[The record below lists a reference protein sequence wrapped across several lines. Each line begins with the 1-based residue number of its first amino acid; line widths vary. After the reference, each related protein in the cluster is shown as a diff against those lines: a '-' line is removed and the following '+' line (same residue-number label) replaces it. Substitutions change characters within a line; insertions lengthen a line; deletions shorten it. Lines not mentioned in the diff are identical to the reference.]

1 MSKRFT
7 DEERVAA
14 VKKYE
19 SGYTA
24 ESVSTEYGISRS
36 TLYTW
41 RKQLQPDDRGQIPR
55 KQYLMEQELQRLR
68 IENQIYRESGCCPT
82 SPLDSRIEAIHRL
95 KNQYSIHILCR
106 ILDVNRAT
114 FYHHEFRSP
123 EITQLEEGDA
133 LLKPLILEIFQNS
146 SGRFGARRIRVKL
159 LQAGHVVSERRVSR
173 LMKELKIS
181 SKGPSPRV
189 NSAND
194 RQYQY
199 YPNKLKRKFLSAAPN
214 LTWVSDITYA
224 LVGHDFLYLC
234 VVIDLYSRKV
244 VSYRISEH
252 IDTALVKQA
261 FLDAFH
267 TRGAPENL
275 TFHSDQGTQ
284 YTSFE
289 FRQLLK
295 KLGVIQSFSAPGSP
309 HDNAVAESFF
319 ASIKKEDFRRNF
331 YKTED
336 EFQDA
341 VAKYIEFYNDYRPH
355 QRLGSLTPNQA
366 EAEYYEALFE
376 AESTVQVKSEN
387 NSEE

>member
-1 MSKRFT
+1 MAKRFT
-7 DEERVAA
+7 EEEKEAA

-19 SGYTA
+19 SGHTA
-24 ESVSTEYGISRS
+24 ESVSAEYGISRS
-36 TLYTW
+36 TFYTW
-41 RKQLQPDDRGQIPR
+41 KKQLQPDDRGQIPR

-68 IENQIYRESGCCPT
+68 IENQIFRESGCCPT

-95 KNQYSIHILCR
+95 KDQYSIHTLCR
-106 ILDVNRAT
+106 VLDVNRAT

-123 EITQLEEGDA
+123 EITQLEQNDA
-133 LLKPLILEIFQNS
+133 LLKPLIVNIFEKS

-159 LQAGHVVSERRVSR
+159 LQAGHIVSERRVSR

-181 SKGPSPRV
+181 SKGPSPRI

-214 LTWVSDITYA
+214 ITWVSDITYA
-224 LVGHDFLYLC
+224 RVGHDFLYLC

-244 VSYRISEH
+244 VSYSISEH
-252 IDTALVKQA
+252 INAELVKHA
-261 FLDAFH
+261 FLEAFH
-267 TRGAPENL
+267 SRGNPEKL

-284 YTSFE
+284 YTAFE

-295 KLGVIQSFSAPGSP
+295 QLGVIQSFSAPGSP

-331 YKTED
+331 YKTEE
-336 EFQDA
+336 EFQVA
-341 VAKYIEFYNDYRPH
+341 VAEYIEFYNDYRPH

-366 EAEYYEALFE
+366 EEEYYKALLE
-376 AESTVQVKSEN
+376 AENMELEETEGD
-387 NSEE
+387 SEE

>member
-1 MSKRFT
+1 MATRRT
-7 DEERVAA
+7 EEEKELA

-19 SGYTA
+19 QGCTA
-24 ESVSTEYGISRS
+24 KDVCAEYEISHSTF
-36 TLYTW
+36 YTW
-41 RKQLQPDDRGQIPR
+41 KKQLQPDDRGQIPQ

-68 IENQIYRESGCCPT
+68 IENQIFRESGCCPT

-106 ILDVNRAT
+106 VLDVNRAT

-123 EITQLEEGDA
+123 EITQLEKGDA
-133 LLKPLILEIFQNS
+133 LLKPLIVDIFEKS

-159 LQAGHVVSERRVSR
+159 LQAGHIVSERRVSR

-214 LTWVSDITYA
+214 ITWVSDITYA
-224 LVGHDFLYLC
+224 RVGHDFLYLC

-244 VSYRISEH
+244 VSYNISEH
-252 IDTALVKQA
+252 IDTALVKQT
-261 FLDAFH
+261 FLNAFH
-267 TRGAPENL
+267 SRGTPENL
-275 TFHSDQGTQ
+275 TFHSDQETQ

-295 KLGVIQSFSAPGSP
+295 KLGVIQSFFAPSSP
-309 HDNAVAESFF
+309 RGNAVAESFSPLSRKKISGGIF
-319 ASIKKEDFRRNF
+319 IKRKKNSKLPWLNILSFIMITVPI
-331 YKTED
+331 K
-336 EFQDA
+336 
-341 VAKYIEFYNDYRPH
+341 
-355 QRLGSLTPNQA
+355 GSVP
-366 EAEYYEALFE
+366 
-376 AESTVQVKSEN
+376 
-387 NSEE
+387 